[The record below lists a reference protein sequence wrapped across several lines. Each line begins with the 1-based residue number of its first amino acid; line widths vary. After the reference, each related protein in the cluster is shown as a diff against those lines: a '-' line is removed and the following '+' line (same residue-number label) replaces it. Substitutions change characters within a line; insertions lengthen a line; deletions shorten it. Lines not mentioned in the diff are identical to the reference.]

1 MDPIEWD
8 NFPLP
13 LIQVNPPA
21 ISATDKI
28 LSIAYKNG
36 VFSNSAEIQR
46 KASSEMSKLFNGNWE
61 GYLASSNTTALT
73 SCLLAVGVRGRHVL
87 ISNFTFAATLD
98 AVVLA
103 GGIPIVCDIDP
114 DSLVLDTEKVVNALK
129 NKEYDIAV
137 VLPTRIFG
145 FIKDLSKLISECNVY
160 NVPVIVDAAASLP
173 SKKNS
178 WNFEINALYEVFSLH
193 ATKVFGIGEGG
204 LVIGSPES
212 IEQVRE
218 RSNFGLTSD
227 SPLKFKDGI
236 NAKADEF
243 TSARALVRLQE
254 YSMDVDRR
262 QEFVKLY
269 KDAFESDSRI
279 RMIED
284 NSETVYSYF
293 PIIFESEKQLLD
305 FQKAISPFIM
315 SRRYYFP
322 TIQSGYI
329 GDAPILFDA
338 DLRNSESIAKR
349 TLCLPVYVSCEED
362 VKNELRILVSMALG
376 KIR

>member
-1 MDPIEWD
+1 MDPIEWA

-21 ISATDKI
+21 ISATNNVI
-28 LSIAYKNG
+28 SIAYKSG
-36 VFSNSAEIQR
+36 VFSNSAEIHRQ
-46 KASSEMSKLFNGNWE
+46 ASSEMSKLFNSNLE
-61 GYLASSNTTALT
+61 GYLTSSNTTGLT
-73 SCLLAVGVRGRHVL
+73 ACLLAVGIRGRHVL

-98 AVVLA
+98 AVILA

-114 DSLVLDTEKVVNALK
+114 DSLVLDLGKVAEALK
-129 NKEYDIAV
+129 NLEYDIAV

-145 FIKDLSKLISECNVY
+145 FINNLSKLIAECNVH

-173 SKKNS
+173 SQENT
-178 WNFEINALYEVFSLH
+178 WNFELNALYEVFSLH

-212 IEQVRE
+212 IERVRQ
-218 RSNFGLTSD
+218 RSNFGLIPDGS
-227 SPLKFKDGI
+227 LKFKDGI

-243 TSARALVRLQE
+243 TSARALVRLPE
-254 YSMDVDRR
+254 YLIDVKQR
-262 QEFVKLY
+262 QEFVKIY
-269 KDAFESDSRI
+269 KSAFESDSRI

-284 NSETVYSYF
+284 NAETVYSYF

-338 DLRNSESIAKR
+338 DLINSESIAKR
-349 TLCLPVYVSCEED
+349 ILCLPVYVSCGED
-362 VKNELRILVSMALG
+362 VKNELRTLVSVALG
-376 KIR
+376 KIS